1 MKEKELITINMLQ
14 IKEEYLYMQET
25 MTQYVCELTQNKEL
39 LNWIWIQWI
48 ADRYIALNDFIS
60 AFIDYSEGDKAAEEI
75 EWGIDRLRSSISY
88 GEVIEEWNKWK
99 EMTKNEQAKS
109 AKKRKTT
116 IERNM
121 EWAENN

>member
-14 IKEEYLYMQET
+14 IKEEYLHMQET
-25 MTQYVCELTQNKEL
+25 MTQHVREMAKSKDTLY
-39 LNWIWIQWI
+39 WIWIQWI
-48 ADRYIALNDFIS
+48 ADRYIALNEFIS
-60 AFIDYSEGDKAAEEI
+60 AFINYKEGDKATEEI

-88 GEVIEEWNKWK
+88 DEVIKEWNKWK
-99 EMTKNEQAKS
+99 EMTKNEQADS

-116 IERNM
+116 IERNV

>member
-1 MKEKELITINMLQ
+1 MREKELITINMLQ

-25 MTQYVCELTQNKEL
+25 MTQHVCEMAQNKDIL
-39 LNWIWIQWI
+39 YWIWIQWI